1 MVKSMRARY
10 ASAVSANGSAAYS
23 GLLTADPIRMPP
35 RADREHGPEQIRRG
49 EQADYDVARFSIRST
64 PLEALRIA
72 EDWVYGIAQVDCT
85 TTAHA
90 DGAETHVANPGAPS
104 HGGEGCR
111 ASERR
116 RS

>member
-1 MVKSMRARY
+1 MVKSMCARY
-10 ASAVSANGSAAYS
+10 ASAVSANDAAAYS
-23 GLLTADPIRMPP
+23 GVFTADAIRMPP
-35 RADREHGPEQIRRG
+35 GADPEHGPEQIRRG

-72 EDWVYGIAQVDCT
+72 EDRVYGIAQVDNT

-90 DGAETHVANPGAPS
+90 DGAETHLANPRAPS